1 MNHEERDLDFVR
13 SRLQSA
19 LPPIGDAGLQRDLWP
34 RMAVRLDTEE
44 RVGFGWLEAALAA
57 GIVLTVVAFPDLLPT
72 LLCHL

>member
-1 MNHEERDLDFVR
+1 MV
-13 SRLQSA
+13 
-19 LPPIGDAGLQRDLWP
+19 
-34 RMAVRLDTEE
+34 VRLDTEE